1 MTTMAGALRSFV
13 EQATGGLT
21 RKQIKDH
28 IDTNYTSQW
37 TPGTLSAHLY
47 ACTVNNSKAYIHHKW
62 ADRFLYRDE
71 DGRFYRYDPQVHGVN
86 TWGPSLDG
94 QTDEYEVEDA
104 ANIEELVETSIT
116 LERDVETHLVRNLDS
131 IEKGLRFVN
140 RQVNIEVGRVD
151 ILAED
156 ATGRRVVIEL
166 KVGQAKDSAVGQIA
180 RYLGWYARQDGE
192 RPRGMLIASEFPD
205 AVRYATEAIPDLS
218 LVQYRVQFAFNA
230 ISIEE

>member
-13 EQATGGLT
+13 EQATGGVT
-21 RKQIKDH
+21 KKQIKDH
-28 IDTNYTSQW
+28 IESSYPGKW
-37 TPGTLSAHLY
+37 TPGTLTAHLY
-47 ACTVNNSKAYIHHKW
+47 ACAVNNPKAYIHHKW
-62 ADRFLYRDE
+62 ADRFLYRSE

-86 TWGPSLDG
+86 TWSPSLDG
-94 QTDEYEVEDA
+94 QTDEYDVEDD
-104 ANIEELVETSIT
+104 ANIEELVETSIS
-116 LERDVETHLVRNLDS
+116 LERDVETHLVRNLDA
-131 IEKGLRFVN
+131 IEKGLRFID

-180 RYLGWYARQDGE
+180 RYLGWYSRQDGE
-192 RPRGMLIASEFPD
+192 RPRGMLIASEFSD

-218 LVQYRVQFAFNA
+218 LVQYRVQFAFRA